1 MTVVVALV
9 GRDATVLASDSQE
22 TAGTIKSTTQKLR
35 IVGGQLAWGGA
46 GDSALIQR
54 VMANQDAIAPSL
66 GGSEWDVANAILA
79 TATPIQADGVSSHL
93 AVGGAQI
100 PMFAGLFCWYDQAGQ
115 PRVWNVAPNV
125 ASSQFKGLRAAIG
138 SGQAFA
144 EVALAT
150 VAHLRVHE
158 LDLQQLQMVAYK
170 SVSDVITSSSFGVG
184 GPINIAVIQPGSA
197 RILDADEVRAV
208 GDSVQAWME
217 RQREVL
223 GELAEVPP
231 AEPDTVSEPAAGYAG
246 ADAPEQ
252 TGIEP
257 PPAEGG

>member
-1 MTVVVALV
+1 VTVVVALV
-9 GRDATVLASDSQE
+9 GEEATVLASDSQE

-35 IVGGQLAWGGA
+35 IVGGKLAWGGA

-54 VMANQDAIAPSL
+54 VAADPNTIEASL
-66 GGSEWDVANAILA
+66 GGSEWDVANAIMA
-79 TATPIQADGVSSHL
+79 TTMPIQAEGVSSHL
-93 AVGGAQI
+93 ALGGAQT
-100 PMFAGLFCWYDQAGQ
+100 PVFAGLFCWYDHAGQ
-115 PRVWNVAPNV
+115 PRVWQVAPNV

-184 GPINIAVIQPGSA
+184 GPINIAVVQPGAA
-197 RILDADEVRAV
+197 RVLDAEEVTAV
-208 GDSVQAWME
+208 GDSVKVWME
-217 RQREVL
+217 RQRDVL
-223 GELAEVPP
+223 GELAEVPV
-231 AEPDTVSEPAAGYAG
+231 AEPDGVARGG
-246 ADAPEQ
+246 DGPEDV
-252 TGIEP
+252 GIEP
-257 PPAEGG
+257 PPAP